1 MLSSGVEDLA
11 DETSIWRSRGFQAY
25 LGSTAFSGMALAMQ
39 QLLFSWI
46 LIGILELPADQVG
59 LIQGLIGIPGIFLM
73 LMGGARADSRDARRL
88 LLQIYFLAPILPI
101 FLVVIEQW
109 QWLGVASVTLWGFGM
124 GVVQSYSMPAQQA
137 ILNRVS
143 GSAVQEG
150 VTAATAI
157 GFIVQVVGLALAG
170 QIDRVGVTPVL
181 VMQAST
187 LLLAAL
193 MTLRIAPMK
202 VTPSSHNNK
211 SSLADI
217 RDGLQAT
224 YRNPVVF
231 DSLIITFISSIFNAG
246 SFVTAF
252 PFIVKR
258 VYDGDALMLAILMA
272 IFFAGAALSNMLLL
286 RFMPLKFPGKVFLVM
301 QLSRVFVVFLMWI
314 EPDFWLLVVATVGWG
329 LNMGVTTNLA
339 RGIVQESAESEFT
352 GRVMAVFSIGMVGS
366 APIGAILLGWVI
378 ERFGTLDALVPA
390 MFVSVALFIY
400 GVYFTKVW
408 TYRSKAAL

>member
-11 DETSIWRSRGFQAY
+11 DDTSIWRSRGFQAY

-170 QIDRVGVTPVL
+170 QIDRIGVTPVMDFRPL
-181 VMQAST
+181 
-187 LLLAAL
+187 
-193 MTLRIAPMK
+193 IAIRWSL
-202 VTPSSHNNK
+202 TPS
-211 SSLADI
+211 
-217 RDGLQAT
+217 
-224 YRNPVVF
+224 
-231 DSLIITFISSIFNAG
+231 
-246 SFVTAF
+246 
-252 PFIVKR
+252 
-258 VYDGDALMLAILMA
+258 
-272 IFFAGAALSNMLLL
+272 
-286 RFMPLKFPGKVFLVM
+286 
-301 QLSRVFVVFLMWI
+301 
-314 EPDFWLLVVATVGWG
+314 
-329 LNMGVTTNLA
+329 
-339 RGIVQESAESEFT
+339 
-352 GRVMAVFSIGMVGS
+352 
-366 APIGAILLGWVI
+366 
-378 ERFGTLDALVPA
+378 
-390 MFVSVALFIY
+390 
-400 GVYFTKVW
+400 
-408 TYRSKAAL
+408 